1 MTAYVVFIKEK
12 TLDQQELDTYAQK
25 MSPLMAQL
33 PVSVL
38 SAYGRIEVFEGAS
51 PEGVVLV
58 SFPTFEQATT
68 WYRSEAYQTIA
79 QHRHKGATY
88 RGFVIEGADA

>member
-12 TLDQQELDTYAQK
+12 TLDQNELDIYAQK
-25 MSPLMAQL
+25 VPPLLAQL
-33 PVSVL
+33 PVTML

-58 SFPTFEQATT
+58 SFPTFEQATA
-68 WYRSEAYQTIA
+68 WYHSDAYQA
-79 QHRHKGATY
+79 VARHRHNGATY
-88 RGFVIEGADA
+88 RGFVIEGADV